1 MTIAKYL
8 SNPFKLKNAVVN
20 SFYKPTKYTNRFYY
34 IRDLMSI
41 FFPFIDTSPLID
53 LLSVPNSS
61 LQTILDQDSL
71 LPELK
76 SSNPLLLNYF
86 CKPSVFNS
94 LIQFITEIPKDLPFS
109 PSTSQKDYSQNKYPF
124 IACEI
129 LSLENHNIAQYL
141 LGIDPKSSRETEYGP
156 IWNKLQQGKTPQ
168 NQDPEN
174 KMPAQSQ
181 EKENSQEPPLL
192 NLLKFLD
199 SPTPLNP
206 TLAGYFAKIL
216 RSLIYFKSEYTTHL
230 LFKTYS
236 EYLKKLNTHIYCD
249 SIQELLSI
257 IVKLETSYF
266 CSQPQER
273 YLTER
278 QNIVKATI
286 NSLFTK
292 SSNDQEISH
301 HQLVNSSH
309 LLVNL
314 ISSSEHLNDGAVI
327 ISSIFQRDIL
337 EKLLKGLTNADMIN
351 IFVPV
356 IEQLCKYYIHKYSLP
371 WNPTVLEFPFGQ
383 ESIPE
388 VNIQD
393 SEPFINEIIKAI
405 PSLVNILK
413 RENKDLNPTPIKF
426 QYGITGY
433 SFGNARVKLIE
444 TIYCFFKLQNLKLN
458 TEIKNSGLVPI
469 LLKLFTKNPWS
480 SILHMNLLKIFVFI
494 IQAGSEPLKRHLFD
508 QAKIL
513 EFIIQA
519 HKDSFFRIP
528 SKLKGAVQKGYMS
541 HLLVLANKIDQSSH
555 VLIHNYTRRSSEWLP
570 FKKQVLEESN
580 KKNAVVKESSKNN
593 SNSHNNQQQTIASP
607 NIFEEQDIFTTE
619 SLTKNE
625 AFAALLGLNTA
636 STPPPHCSKEEFK
649 LELNSPCDPHAGQKL
664 FNFGLSKQLRVSG
677 HSLLDDDVISPTFS
691 DNFGDYDIKERED
704 CEIKYPQ
711 SVEIKEGFVSC
722 MSQSNFQDELFE
734 MVIESPKKIVSPKLD
749 SLKLLAKT
757 IEDEKEEL
765 IY

>member
-1 MTIAKYL
+1 
-8 SNPFKLKNAVVN
+8 
-20 SFYKPTKYTNRFYY
+20 
-34 IRDLMSI
+34 MSI
-41 FFPFIDTSPLID
+41 FFPFIDTTPLID
-53 LLSVPNSS
+53 LLSVPNPS
-61 LQTILDQDSL
+61 LQTILDQECL
-71 LPELK
+71 IPELK

-86 CKPSVFNS
+86 CKPAVFNS
-94 LIQFITEIPKDLPFS
+94 LIQFITEIPQDLPFS
-109 PSTSQKDYSQNKYPF
+109 PCTSQKDYSQNKYPF

-141 LGIDPKSSRETEYGP
+141 LGIDPKLAQTKTAQESESGP
-156 IWNKLQQGKTPQ
+156 IWNKLQQGKKTQ
-168 NQDPEN
+168 NVTPEN

-181 EKENSQEPPLL
+181 EKENSQEPPIL

-199 SPTPLNP
+199 SPAPLNP

-216 RSLIYFKSEYTTHL
+216 RSVIYFKSEYTTHL

-266 CSQPQER
+266 FSQPQER
-273 YLTER
+273 YLAER

-292 SSNDQEISH
+292 SSNEDELSYH
-301 HQLVNSSH
+301 HKLANSSH

-314 ISSSEHLNDGAVI
+314 ISSSEHLNDGPAI

-337 EKLLKGLTNADMIN
+337 EKILKGLTNADMIN
-351 IFVPV
+351 IFVPI
-356 IEQLCKYYIHKYSLP
+356 IEQLCKYYIHRYSLP
-371 WNPTVLEFPFGQ
+371 WNPTILEFPFGK

-393 SEPFINEIIKAI
+393 NEPFITEIIKTI
-405 PSLVNILK
+405 PSIVNILK
-413 RENKDLNPTPIKF
+413 IENKDLNPTPIKF

-458 TEIKNSGLVPI
+458 TEIKNSGLVPL
-469 LLKLFTKNPWS
+469 LLKLFTKNPWN

-508 QAKIL
+508 QGKIL

-519 HKDSFFRIP
+519 QKESSFRIP
-528 SKLKGAVQKGYMS
+528 SKLKGVVQKGYMS

-555 VLIHNYTRRSSEWLP
+555 VLVHNYTRRSSEWLP

-580 KKNAVVKESSKNN
+580 KKNTVVKESPKNN
-593 SNSHNNQQQTIASP
+593 CNFKGNNPQNTQQVMSSP

-636 STPPPHCSKEEFK
+636 NTPPPNFSKEDFK
-649 LELNSPCDPHAGQKL
+649 LELSSPCDPQAGQKL
-664 FNFGLSKQLRVSG
+664 FNFSLSRQLQVSGG
-677 HSLLDDDVISPTFS
+677 HSLFDDDVISPTFS

-704 CEIKYPQ
+704 CEMKYPK

-757 IEDEKEEL
+757 IEDEKDEL